1 MKTIYT
7 RFLSAFFGLAALGAA
22 SQAQEADQLRVKLPH
37 DFVVASKTLPAGTY
51 KILRLS
57 DNNKAMTITSCEN
70 GDSVLL
76 FSTEVTPASEDN
88 PTVTLEHTGNQYF
101 LREIETTEH
110 IFRISVPKGAPRLS
124 VKIQATPSS
133 ATASGGN

>member
-7 RFLSAFFGLAALGAA
+7 RFLSAFFALAALGAA
-22 SQAQEADQLRVKLPH
+22 TRAQEADQLRVKLPH

-57 DNNKAMTITSCEN
+57 DNNKAMIITSCEN

-76 FSTEVTPASEDN
+76 FSTEVDPAREDN
-88 PTVTLEHTGNQYF
+88 PAVTLEHAGKQYF
-101 LREIETTEH
+101 LKEIETTEH
-110 IFRISVPKGAPRLS
+110 IFRISVPKSASRYS
-124 VKIQATPSS
+124 VRIQAIPST
-133 ATASGGN
+133 ATASGAN